1 MRHRTLW
8 IFVLCAALV
17 GAQPLAPSTGAIIL
31 ASDYP
36 SLSTEEMGHI
46 RHMINLANQLD
57 GDWSLMGNTP
67 GGDNF
72 DAYQFQIAFAAY
84 ALSLAQ
90 YHKVPAHRDL
100 YRDASSRLIEKMI
113 YKDVWQYWAAM
124 SQYEKRGADQD
135 GNSSVYREDGW
146 QGWIDPNIKSNIMYS
161 GHLLQMVSL
170 HESLFDDHRYDEP
183 GSLPF
188 VFPAIEYG
196 GEPLRMDYDHERL
209 ATVIY
214 DQFVA
219 SDFLGIECELGA
231 IYTECN
237 QHPILGLIQY
247 DQTHGTDYSAEVEQ
261 EFAETI
267 REREFISPENH
278 TTMFYLHVRSDE
290 VIPASTKWS
299 SIGMAWSD
307 GWNGQAHHVW
317 APQYVKDLYREQVKL
332 YIPGMFEGDP
342 GSDMGWTS
350 SFDFGWFAVLA
361 AEVGDMRTVATMLDY
376 ADEHFGPTWR
386 DGGLYYP
393 HTPDY
398 RENFNRDENGF
409 IHNISPVTG
418 NVLVAMTRLNP
429 GDGLWTLYNEPR
441 EEKHFAE
448 PFVSDVEYIEANVT
462 QAIYDRDKAALI
474 VTLAPGP
481 VASDSTTFT
490 VNQLDP
496 SISYTIHK
504 DGAQMGVVHS
514 GSGSGV
520 AGVTWNANG
529 ALTISTELDGVHSF
543 VVAAN
548 Q

>member
-1 MRHRTLW
+1 MRHGALS
-8 IFVLCAALV
+8 VLALCLALV
-17 GAQPLAPSTGAIIL
+17 GAQPAAHSERGAIL
-31 ASDYP
+31 AADYP
-36 SLSTEEMGHI
+36 GLSTEEMGHV

-67 GGDNF
+67 GGDSF
-72 DAYQFQIAFAAY
+72 DAYQFQIAFATY
-84 ALSLAQ
+84 ALSMAQ

-100 YRDASSRLIEKMI
+100 YLEASSRLIEKMMHR
-113 YKDVWQYWAAM
+113 DVWQYWARM
-124 SQYEKRGADQD
+124 SQQEIGGADQD
-135 GNSSVYREDGW
+135 GNRAVYRDDSWE
-146 QGWIDPNIKSNIMYS
+146 GWIDPNIKSNIMYS

-170 HESLFDDHRYDEP
+170 HESLFGDHRYDEP
-183 GSLPF
+183 GSLSF

-196 GEPLRMDYDHERL
+196 DEPLRMNYDHERL

-237 QHPILGLIQY
+237 QHPTLGLIQY
-247 DQTHGTDYSAEVEQ
+247 DQTHGTDYSAEVQ
-261 EFAETI
+261 REFSKTI
-267 REREFISPENH
+267 HEREFISPETH
-278 TTMFYLHVRSDE
+278 TTMFYLDVRADK
-290 VIPASTKWS
+290 VIPAATKWS
-299 SIGMAWSD
+299 PIGMAWSD

-317 APQYVKDLYREQVKL
+317 DRQYIKDLYSHQVKL
-332 YIPGMFEGDP
+332 YIPGMFRGEP

-361 AEVGDMRTVATMLDY
+361 AEVGDMKTVATMLEY

-398 RENFNRDENGF
+398 RENYNRDENGF

-429 GDGLWTLYNEPR
+429 GDGLWTLYNKPR
-441 EEKHFAE
+441 DERYFSD

-462 QAIYDRDKAALI
+462 QAVYDRDKAALI

-481 VASDSTTFT
+481 VATDTTTFT
-490 VNQLDP
+490 VYQLDA
-496 SISYTIHK
+496 SMSHEIHK
-504 DGAQMGVVHS
+504 DGRYLGTVNS
-514 GSGSGV
+514 GSKSNV
-520 AGVTWNANG
+520 AGVTWNSDG
-529 ALTISTELDGVHSF
+529 SLMISTELDGAHNF
-543 VVAAN
+543 VIAADL
-548 Q
+548 